1 MKIVTLVLSLVIIS
15 CTATAQTKRSS
26 GVPLSI
32 NKIETHRIKNQV
44 VRIIKHNMEIN
55 PQIELELIKTQEF
68 SIQDYVVITSVK
80 TPEREYIFKKSD
92 GVFVEAIEVAREEI
106 RITFEYYIPKGNTIE
121 LNCKIPVNEKGFSS
135 TQCKEN

>member
-32 NKIETHRIKNQV
+32 NKIETHRIKDQV

-55 PQIELELIKTQEF
+55 PKVELELIKTEEF

-80 TPEREYIFKKSD
+80 TPDREYIFKKSD
-92 GVFVEAIEVAREEI
+92 GIFVEAIEVDREEI
-106 RITFEYYIPKGNTIE
+106 RITFEYYIPKGNTIA
-121 LNCKIPVNEKGFSS
+121 LNCKIPVSEKGFSS